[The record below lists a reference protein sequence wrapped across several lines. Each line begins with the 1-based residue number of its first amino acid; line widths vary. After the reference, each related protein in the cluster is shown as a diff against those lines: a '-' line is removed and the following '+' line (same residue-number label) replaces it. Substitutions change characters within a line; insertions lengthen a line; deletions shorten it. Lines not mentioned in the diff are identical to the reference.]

1 MMENIQNSSLIQMLN
16 MAGAR
21 LRLIISRLRLKLKS
35 FSQIRIYM
43 IDMKK
48 ILRQLQKT
56 PLRQ

>member
-21 LRLIISRLRLKLKS
+21 LRLIISRSRLKLRL